1 MFVDPN
7 AIPDLISHIAIR
19 LVSGITIATLLLVT
33 ADVVWSRMHW
43 RQELRMSR
51 QEIKEEAKQIEGD
64 PLVKARMRSL
74 ALDRRRRNM
83 IAAVSNA
90 TLVVANPTHYAIALR
105 YLREEGGAPRV
116 LAKGKDH
123 IALRIREVAEEHDIP
138 IIEDKALARS
148 MYDSVE
154 VDAMIP
160 PEFYRA
166 VAELIHFLHARGQ
179 RRAAVTLRDLPMLDE
194 QCDELP

>member
-1 MFVDPN
+1 MIAAMLQADRIQFVNAMFVDPN
-7 AIPDLISHIAIR
+7 AIPDLISHIAMR

-90 TLVVANPTHYAIALR
+90 TLVVANPDPLRDRAALR
-105 YLREEGGAPRV
+105 AG
-116 LAKGKDH
+116 
-123 IALRIREVAEEHDIP
+123 
-138 IIEDKALARS
+138 
-148 MYDSVE
+148 
-154 VDAMIP
+154 
-160 PEFYRA
+160 
-166 VAELIHFLHARGQ
+166 
-179 RRAAVTLRDLPMLDE
+179 RRAARRASWPRARTTLRCGSARWPRSTIFPSSKTRLWQGPCTIVSKSTE
-194 QCDELP
+194 